1 MAWFSLL
8 APVAAEFAYY
18 LPGICV
24 DVLKSLFYVDEVSC
38 VGDLSALFVAAMG
51 GFAPCCS
58 ILLFSVVLFYCFEES
73 TVSWL
78 VREVDDAVMRVDF
91 LASLAGGGDCF

>member
-1 MAWFSLL
+1 M
-8 APVAAEFAYY
+8 
-18 LPGICV
+18 
-24 DVLKSLFYVDEVSC
+24 DVLKSLFYVEEVSC

-58 ILLFSVVLFYCFEES
+58 ILLLAGSVFYYCFEES

>member
-1 MAWFSLL
+1 M

-24 DVLKSLFYVDEVSC
+24 EVLKSLFYVDEVSC

-51 GFAPCCS
+51 GFAPCS
-58 ILLFSVVLFYCFEES
+58 MLLASSVFYCFEES